1 MKPKVA
7 FFSFTSCE
15 GCQLQVLNLEDEIL
29 DLVGQVE
36 ITQFREAMDKISDEY
51 DIAFVEGSVS
61 QESEI
66 ERLKKIR
73 EKAKYVVALGA
84 CAVLGCINALRNRL
98 SRDEAHKLVY
108 NKEAKGDPEFPVRPI
123 DEVVKVDYRVYGC
136 PIDKGEFLEVV
147 ASLLIGKKPN
157 IPDYPVCVECKL
169 KENECLILNGKWC
182 LGPITRAGCGAI
194 CPSNGNSCEGCRGF
208 LPEANIASL
217 VEELTERGFSPE
229 EIRAKMELF
238 NYFQLEAKNGRKY

>member
-66 ERLKKIR
+66 ERLK
-73 EKAKYVVALGA
+73 
-84 CAVLGCINALRNRL
+84 
-98 SRDEAHKLVY
+98 
-108 NKEAKGDPEFPVRPI
+108 
-123 DEVVKVDYRVYGC
+123 VVKVDYRVYGC
-136 PIDKGEFLEVV
+136 PIDKGEFLEVI

-169 KENECLILNGKWC
+169 KENECLILNGMWC

-217 VEELTERGFSPE
+217 IEELTERGFSPE